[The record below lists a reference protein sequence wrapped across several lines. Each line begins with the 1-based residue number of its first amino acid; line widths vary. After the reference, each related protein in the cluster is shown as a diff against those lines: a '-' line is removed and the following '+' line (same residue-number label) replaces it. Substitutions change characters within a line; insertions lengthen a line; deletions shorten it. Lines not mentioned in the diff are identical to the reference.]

1 MEFVTQHAAAA
12 TSVSDQCHLVATSV
26 GEEEELSETTL
37 ATFFCR
43 VATAFGQDSDG
54 KIEAKDLL
62 QLLSSKHIDTTTL
75 TNNQKSYHLT
85 SFMFEGWLNERFA
98 EHPQHLEE
106 LVRVARD
113 MHAEK
118 EKEKKKKKKK
128 KTTILTSTSTTFEDE
143 EKDLKKQ
150 LLTCHEHN
158 QKMKEENQ
166 TLRMEKA
173 VLHQKVQDVSNHH
186 SKILKS
192 ALASARKE
200 RTYALR
206 TGKKILFTRIAYY
219 SRYYLFILNI
229 PLTYKFLFFANQII
243 VYFLC

>member
-1 MEFVTQHAAAA
+1 MEFVSQHAAAA
-12 TSVSDQCHLVATSV
+12 TSVSDQCHFVATSV
-26 GEEEELSETTL
+26 GEVSETTL

-62 QLLSSKHIDTTTL
+62 QLLSSKHTNNTTTL
-75 TNNQKSYHLT
+75 TNNQNSYHLT

-118 EKEKKKKKKK
+118 EKKKKKKKK
-128 KTTILTSTSTTFEDE
+128 KTILTATATTEDDE
-143 EKDLKKQ
+143 QDLKKQ

-158 QKMKEENQ
+158 KKMKEENQ

-186 SKILKS
+186 AKILKS

-200 RTYALR
+200 RMYALR
-206 TGKKILFTRIAYY
+206 TGKK
-219 SRYYLFILNI
+219 
-229 PLTYKFLFFANQII
+229 LFFS
-243 VYFLC
+243 